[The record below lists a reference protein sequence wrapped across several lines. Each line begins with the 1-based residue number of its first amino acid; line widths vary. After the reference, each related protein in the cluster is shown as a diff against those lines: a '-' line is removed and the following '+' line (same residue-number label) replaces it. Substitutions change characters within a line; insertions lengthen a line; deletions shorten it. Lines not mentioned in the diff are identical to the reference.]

1 MTKIYTLLTSLWH
14 RHAYRFRPT
23 ALILAAAL
31 LMPVLPARAFPTDTY
46 AESSRLASG
55 RWVKIGVENSGVY
68 CISRAT
74 LRSWGFSNPERV
86 RIHGYGGRR
95 MPDVL
100 STSNYID
107 DLPPVQSVLTD
118 KGVVFYATGAGE
130 WVQSTGSYYHYDL
143 NIYSTTSYYF
153 VTESDEEI
161 PAIEQVGNAE
171 PVNPVE
177 YFLDRIHY
185 EKEIESPGE
194 AGALL
199 AGEDF
204 KNTRSR
210 NFNFTLTDPMP
221 EVQDGW
227 LECSFI
233 SNTLSGGQLAFT
245 HNNSPLSQQ
254 SSDRIQ
260 ATSTSVYVCGT
271 ETTARHTF
279 KPDASG
285 KATIG
290 ITFSASGIVNGAW
303 LNYLTLNYPRSLKLP
318 ASGSLEFWSN
328 TRELRLSGTREGT
341 VVWDVTAPGNILALR
356 TGSPADASGVLQWR
370 ASYSG
375 MRSYVAWHPQA
386 TLPEPVSYGTV
397 DNQDLHAAEST
408 DMVIITPLAY
418 LDQAERLANL
428 HRGSA
433 DPITVQV
440 VNVDKIYNEFG
451 SGSPD
456 VAAIRHYLKM
466 LHDRGKEGIGK
477 PLRYAVLLARTTFDN
492 RRLTSVMK
500 KETYP
505 TIPGWMPRT
514 VRSGLSENEGYSTD
528 DFIALLDDNSGSDMG
543 LDDISIA
550 VGRIP
555 ATSATDV
562 RNAVDKISDYMAGLR
577 RGAWKHRFMF
587 LADDQDNGTHLDQT
601 ENIIN
606 GVTATEGQ
614 QHLIR
619 KVYMDAFQK
628 VGGKYPEARNRMYRY
643 LDEGV
648 VWWNFV
654 GHANETGWTGEGQLS
669 YTDLNNMFL
678 RHWPF
683 IYAATCD
690 FLRFDA
696 SKISGAEI
704 IYFERY
710 GGAIGIISAT
720 RPVYISDNGLL
731 SEAMGRTLACR
742 DENGRFL
749 TAGEIYRRAKN
760 NILSSDGVRRSNSNR
775 LRYVFMGDPAL
786 HLAIPDNLVTIDK
799 VRGADIDPEN
809 PPVLAALEICEISG
823 RVTAPDGTPLPDFNG
838 TLLVDIYDAEKSVTT
853 LGNGENGV
861 QSNFEEYGDRI
872 FTGSTRVVNGQYTLR
887 VAMPAEISQ
896 NFRPAT
902 VSLYAYPDGT
912 DTSSALEAVGLNRE
926 LYVYGYDDTAAP
938 DTTPP
943 VISSLV
949 LNHST
954 FTSGSTVNAS
964 PMLIAEVSDDVALN
978 LSGAG
983 IGHQMTAILDGN
995 KAYADLPLYFTPSVD
1010 GSPSGTINYTLENLT
1025 SGAHSLMLR
1034 VWDTAGNSTTSEIDF
1049 FVDPEKA
1056 PKIYDIYSDANP
1068 AYDMANFYLSHDQ
1081 PDATVN
1087 VTVTVYNLLG
1097 KPVWESRQ
1105 SGRSDMFLTVPVSWN
1120 LTDYS
1125 GRRVQRGIYLYR
1137 ARIDSGSDSYETASR
1152 RIAVA
1157 AGD

>member
-1 MTKIYTLLTSLWH
+1 MTKIYALLAFLWH
-14 RHAYRFRPT
+14 RYATCRHA
-23 ALILAAAL
+23 AILTMAVAM
-31 LMPVLPARAFPTDTY
+31 LMPATQARAFPSDTY
-46 AESSRLASG
+46 AESSCLASG
-55 RWVKIGVENSGVY
+55 RWVKIGVENAGVY

-74 LRSWGFSNPERV
+74 LSSWGFSDPGRV

-95 MPDVL
+95 MPDQL
-100 STSNYID
+100 SLSNYID
-107 DLPPVQSVLTD
+107 DLPVVQSVLTD
-118 KGVVFYATGAGE
+118 NGVVFYATGAGE

-143 NIYSTTSYYF
+143 NIYTSTAYYF

-161 PAIEQVGNAE
+161 PEIESVGNPE
-171 PVNPVE
+171 PTNPVE
-177 YFLDRIHY
+177 YFIDRIHY
-185 EKEIESPGE
+185 EQELVSPGE

-199 AGEDF
+199 VGEDF

-210 NFNFTLTDPMP
+210 DFTFTLTGPMP
-221 EVQDGW
+221 EIQDGW

-245 HNNSPLSQQ
+245 HNGTPLTQQ
-254 SSDRIQ
+254 SSDQIQ
-260 ATSTSVYVCGT
+260 ATSSSVYVCGT

-279 KPDASG
+279 TPDTSG
-285 KATIG
+285 KSTIG
-290 ITFSASGIVNGAW
+290 ITFSASGVVNSAW
-303 LNYLTLNYPRSLKLP
+303 LNYLTLNYPRQLKLP
-318 ASGSLEFWSN
+318 AEGCLEFWSN
-328 TRELRLSGTREGT
+328 ERELRISDTREGT
-341 VVWDVTAPGNILALR
+341 VVWDVTTPGNILALH
-356 TGSPADASGVLQWR
+356 TGSAPDGSGAIQWR

-386 TLPEPVSYGTV
+386 SLPEPESYGSV
-397 DNQDLHAAEST
+397 DNQDLHASESS
-408 DMVIITPLAY
+408 DMVIISPQVY
-418 LDQAERLANL
+418 LDQAERLAEL
-428 HRGSA
+428 HRSDA

-466 LHDRGKEGIGK
+466 LHDRGKEGRGN
-477 PLRYAVLLARTTFDN
+477 PLRYAILLARTTFDN
-492 RRLTSVMK
+492 RRLTSTMK

-528 DFIALLDDNSGSDMG
+528 DFIAMLDDNSGNDMG

-555 ATSATDV
+555 ATSYADA
-562 RNAVDKISDYMAGLR
+562 RNAIDKISDYMAGLR

-587 LADDQDNGTHLDQT
+587 LADDQDSGIHLDQT
-601 ENIIN
+601 ESIID
-606 GVTATEGQ
+606 GITATEGQ
-614 QHLIR
+614 QHLIL
-619 KVYMDAFQK
+619 KVYMDAFEK
-628 VGGKYPEARNRMYRY
+628 VGGKYPEARERMYRY

-654 GHANETGWTGEGQLS
+654 GHANETGWTAESQLS

-704 IYFERY
+704 LYFERY
-710 GGAIGIISAT
+710 GGAIGVISAT

-731 SEAMGRTLACR
+731 SAAIGRAMACR
-742 DENGRFL
+742 DDNGHFL
-749 TAGEIYRRAKN
+749 TAGEVYRRAKN
-760 NILSSDGVRRSNSNR
+760 DILSSDGVRHTNSNR

-799 VRGADIDPEN
+799 VRDSDIDPEN
-809 PPVLAALEICEISG
+809 PPVLAALEICELSG
-823 RVTAPDGTPLPDFNG
+823 RVTSPDGALLSDFNG

-853 LGNGENGV
+853 LGNGDTGV
-861 QSNFEEYGDRI
+861 KSNFEEYGDRI
-872 FTGSTRVVNGQYTLR
+872 FTGSTRIVNGEYTLR
-887 VAMPAEISQ
+887 VAMPPEISQ

-902 VSLYAYPDGT
+902 VSLYAYPDGS

-926 LYVYGYDDTAAP
+926 LYVYGYDETATP

-943 VISSLV
+943 VISSFV
-949 LNHST
+949 LNHSS
-954 FTSGSTVNAS
+954 FTSGATVNSS

-978 LSGAG
+978 LSSAG
-983 IGHQMTAILDGN
+983 IGHQMTAVLDGN
-995 KAYADLPLYFTPSVD
+995 KTYSDLSLYFTPSVD

-1034 VWDTAGNSTTSEIDF
+1034 VWDTAGNSSTAEIDF
-1049 FVDPEKA
+1049 FVDPDIA

-1068 AYDMANFYLSHDQ
+1068 AYDSANFYLSHDQ

-1087 VTVTVYNLLG
+1087 VTVTVYDLLG
-1097 KPVWESRQ
+1097 RPVWESRQ
-1105 SGRSDMFLTVPVSWN
+1105 SGRSDMFLTVPVTWD

-1125 GRRVQRGIYLYR
+1125 GRRVQRGIYIYR
-1137 ARIDSGSDSYETASR
+1137 ARIDSGSTSSETASR

-1157 AGD
+1157 AGN